1 MVVKY
6 IKPVLA
12 PVLIAQAKRLR
23 RVALEMPEPSG
34 QRHGTAASPD
44 ASVGG
49 RPLSLLIAGDSSAAG
64 VGASTQDEALAPQ
77 LAAALAKRIQRDVNW
92 HLIAKTGNTSSAL
105 LELLRGQD
113 LPAAD
118 VAVVIVG
125 VNDISHN
132 VPIGHA
138 LRARNRI
145 VRLLRERT
153 GVAHILFPGLP
164 AVERFPLLPQP
175 LAWYG
180 GAEARRGNDL
190 QARWAAHE
198 RRAAFVSHVPM
209 DGFTHPQL
217 MAEDGFH
224 PSPILY
230 AMVAEHF
237 AEHLALKVGTLA
249 VGTLAEAA
257 PNAVPAAA
265 SGTAPAELADAA
277 EVTTA
282 R

>member
-1 MVVKY
+1 MVVRL

-23 RVALEMPEPSG
+23 KVALAMPEPTG
-34 QRHGTAASPD
+34 QRHGVAACGS
-44 ASVGG
+44 ANSGS

-64 VGASTQDEALAPQ
+64 VGAETQEGALASQ
-77 LAAALAKRIQRDVNW
+77 LAFALAQRIQRDVHW
-92 HLIAKTGNTSSAL
+92 HLIAQTGLTSIGL
-105 LELLRGQD
+105 LDLLNSQT
-113 LPAAD
+113 LPAVD

-125 VNDISHN
+125 VNDITNN
-132 VPIGHA
+132 VAAGHA
-138 LRARNRI
+138 LRARSRI
-145 VRLLRERT
+145 VRMLRAST
-153 GVAHILFPGLP
+153 GVQHILFPGLP

-180 GAEARRGNDL
+180 GAEARRNNDL
-190 QARWAAHE
+190 QARWAAHV

-230 AMVAEHF
+230 SMVATHF
-237 AEHLALKVGTLA
+237 AEHLALKVGA
-249 VGTLAEAA
+249 
-257 PNAVPAAA
+257 
-265 SGTAPAELADAA
+265 LADPD
-277 EVTTA
+277 
-282 R
+282 